1 MKTKTIFVAILLTA
15 LSTSCGSRTS
25 PAKTPQAS
33 TPRLLVIS
41 SLIGY
46 VEPCGCTVDLH
57 LGGLARLAQ
66 IIEQERTKGPTLV
79 VVVGPYLFEKQV
91 KPHRVAQEKLKAELL
106 VRSLKKMGVNAVLNT
121 AIEDLFGETF
131 RHEIGAHELPDINFE
146 TAAPGGVVIELGPL
160 KIGLLGINAPLS
172 EPNDK
177 DSQAERLQRMQ
188 VAIDKMR
195 AAKVDV
201 VTAYS
206 TLPRVNTKSLATALG
221 GVDLWF
227 LSHKAREETET
238 QPLADGYLV
247 EAGDRGRNVA
257 RIEFTSISGTKS
269 WSDPK
274 GEFARKR
281 RDLQAQ
287 IRLNQ
292 FSLMR
297 GGGQKN
303 QTRLTNLKAQLAS
316 LKLEGQEGRQFT
328 YTLLPVTKAT
338 PRAQPIAAW
347 VDAYKGALKTLNLA
361 NAGQVK
367 PVETGQSGYA
377 GVEACR
383 DCHPDAA
390 DFWDKTKHAK
400 AWLTLEQAEKQYDAE
415 CVSCHVTGWQKPGGS
430 ILGKTKSLES
440 VQCEVCHGPGSRH
453 IDSGGDPE
461 LIALQ
466 APNTLCVN
474 CHNDHHSPK
483 FNYPSYLKQIT
494 GPGHALREL
503 P

>member
-1 MKTKTIFVAILLTA
+1 M
-15 LSTSCGSRTS
+15 
-25 PAKTPQAS
+25 
-33 TPRLLVIS
+33 IS

-66 IIEQERTKGPTLV
+66 VIEQERTKGPTLV

-91 KPHRVAQEKLKAELL
+91 EPHRVAQEKLKAELL

-177 DSQAERLQRMQ
+177 DRQAERLQRMQ

-195 AAKVDV
+195 AAKVDI

-227 LSHKAREETET
+227 LSHEKREKRLKHSHSPMAIWLRLATADEMSRALSLRLFRYEVVVRPRVSSSAR
-238 QPLADGYLV
+238 
-247 EAGDRGRNVA
+247 AGDSQV
-257 RIEFTSISGTKS
+257 
-269 WSDPK
+269 
-274 GEFARKR
+274 
-281 RDLQAQ
+281 Q

-297 GGGQKN
+297 
-303 QTRLTNLKAQLAS
+303 A
-316 LKLEGQEGRQFT
+316 
-328 YTLLPVTKAT
+328 
-338 PRAQPIAAW
+338 
-347 VDAYKGALKTLNLA
+347 
-361 NAGQVK
+361 
-367 PVETGQSGYA
+367 
-377 GVEACR
+377 EAKR
-383 DCHPDAA
+383 
-390 DFWDKTKHAK
+390 TKHA
-400 AWLTLEQAEKQYDAE
+400 
-415 CVSCHVTGWQKPGGS
+415 
-430 ILGKTKSLES
+430 
-440 VQCEVCHGPGSRH
+440 
-453 IDSGGDPE
+453 
-461 LIALQ
+461 
-466 APNTLCVN
+466 
-474 CHNDHHSPK
+474 
-483 FNYPSYLKQIT
+483 
-494 GPGHALREL
+494 
-503 P
+503 